1 MGKKDYF
8 PYWNLFWNMTRVE
21 FKLRDQGTLLGF
33 LWTLLHP
40 ALIFIVLYIL
50 FIKWLGHF
58 IDQYAAYLI
67 IGLLFWN
74 FFHKATCL
82 GLATFKRRALL
93 MRNYKFPREIMVFS
107 TVAAVFVST
116 ALEIAVLVPLL
127 WLWGVKPNWAWT
139 LLPLWALFLLSIT
152 MGVSL
157 LLAILAAQF
166 HDMERIWDVI
176 STALF
181 YLTPVF
187 YPLNIL
193 SDRNKALLSA
203 SPLTM
208 IINGIRDCLI
218 SGLFPDPKICWLLA
232 GLSALCLGA
241 GLFLMRRYEH
251 RIADMIIS

>member
-1 MGKKDYF
+1 
-8 PYWNLFWNMTRVE
+8 
-21 FKLRDQGTLLGF
+21 
-33 LWTLLHP
+33 
-40 ALIFIVLYIL
+40 
-50 FIKWLGHF
+50 
-58 IDQYAAYLI
+58 
-67 IGLLFWN
+67 
-74 FFHKATCL
+74 
-82 GLATFKRRALL
+82 

-193 SDRNKALLSA
+193 SDRKKALLPA